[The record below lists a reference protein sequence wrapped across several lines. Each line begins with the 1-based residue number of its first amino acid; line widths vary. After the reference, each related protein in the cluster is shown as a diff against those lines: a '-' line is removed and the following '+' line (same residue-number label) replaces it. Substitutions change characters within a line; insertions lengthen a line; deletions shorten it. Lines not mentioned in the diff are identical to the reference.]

1 MLYLSKCWNYIK
13 GGEKLNRYIIVDEA
27 GVCCGNALSQN
38 EIKDKAYILVDRNFS
53 PENKRWNGKE
63 WEEYIPEPQPEL
75 PTELEQMEAD
85 IAYLKMI
92 RLSK

>member
-1 MLYLSKCWNYIK
+1 MYRYAQIDNEGYIVVDSYLSTA
-13 GGEKLNRYIIVDEA
+13 VDKPNMIPLEE
-27 GVCCGNALSQN
+27 GFDST
-38 EIKDKAYILVDRNFS
+38 
-53 PENKRWNGKE
+53 NKRWNGKK
-63 WEEYIPEPQPEL
+63 WEEYIPEPTPEL